1 MDVYK
6 RLANKLDELPEGF
19 PASKSGV
26 ELKILR
32 KIYLP
37 EEAEMALKL
46 TADPETAQSI
56 AERLDK
62 PLEEM
67 RAILDGMVR
76 KGQIGS
82 LKIAGQQ
89 VYKFIPFLIGIIE
102 LQRGERLTKE
112 LTELFE
118 EYGPIIR
125 KSLGGHKPHLTR
137 VIPINAPV
145 QADLQVL
152 QREDI
157 RQLIQQAKSFRVQE
171 CFCRVE
177 KALLGKSCKHPLK
190 TCVNYS
196 MEEGAYDYFKLDGV
210 ITRDEALKIMDE
222 AEKEGLVHC
231 TYNVEKGIAGFICNC
246 CSCCC
251 GLLRAVKEFK
261 VPYTLAKSNYV
272 ADIDQN
278 TCLACGVC
286 KDERCPMDA
295 ITEEDGRYHVLYKRC
310 IGCGV
315 CVITCPSES
324 IKLAERP
331 ELDRDEIAQDRIEW
345 NKRRLAE
352 RGGHVH

>member
-67 RAILDGMVR
+67 RAILDGIVR

-196 MEEGAYDYFKLDGV
+196 MEEGAYDYFKLDPKQA
-210 ITRDEALKIMDE
+210 RFDNL
-222 AEKEGLVHC
+222 
-231 TYNVEKGIAGFICNC
+231 TYLTIV
-246 CSCCC
+246 
-251 GLLRAVKEFK
+251 
-261 VPYTLAKSNYV
+261 
-272 ADIDQN
+272 
-278 TCLACGVC
+278 
-286 KDERCPMDA
+286 
-295 ITEEDGRYHVLYKRC
+295 
-310 IGCGV
+310 
-315 CVITCPSES
+315 
-324 IKLAERP
+324 
-331 ELDRDEIAQDRIEW
+331 
-345 NKRRLAE
+345 
-352 RGGHVH
+352 